1 MQHFRKKK
9 IAIKRQN
16 YFFKENQKMPPSLGL
31 VEKFEFGRNFIFG
44 TDLFIFSLIGQSR
57 ERRFRGEKMKYFYPV
72 AASIPT
78 RGGTSPKLLSLSRA
92 RAFEVEPDQA

>member
-1 MQHFRKKK
+1 
-9 IAIKRQN
+9 
-16 YFFKENQKMPPSLGL
+16 MPPSLEP

-44 TDLFIFSLIGQSR
+44 TKKTDLFIFSLIGQSR

-78 RGGTSPKLLSLSRA
+78 RGGTSPKILSLSRA